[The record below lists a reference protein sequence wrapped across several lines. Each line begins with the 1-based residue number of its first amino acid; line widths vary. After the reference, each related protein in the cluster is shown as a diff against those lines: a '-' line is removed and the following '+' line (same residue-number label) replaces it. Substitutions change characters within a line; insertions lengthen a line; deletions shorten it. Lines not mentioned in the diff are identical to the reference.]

1 MSHRVFAYLKVPADH
16 QDSVAKRAREYAGQV
31 RGEAGNLRFEITT
44 NRTGEFFFWEEF
56 LDEAAFDTHA
66 ASEHVANWRAF
77 YEPFMIERRL
87 ETVQPIA

>member
-16 QDSVAKRAREYAGQV
+16 QGSLAKRAREYAKEV
-31 RGEAGNLRFEITT
+31 RREAGNLRFEITT
-44 NRTGEFFFWEEF
+44 NGAGEFFFWEEF
-56 LDEAAFDTHA
+56 RDEASFATHT
-66 ASEHVANWRAF
+66 ASGHVANWRAF